1 MDPKEI
7 KVVEVEYSF
16 GMVNGIERANV
27 INTKHFLIVALKT
40 TAKERLK
47 IMEINSKLLN
57 FKMDLF
63 WRGSRDN
70 YTYVFYS
77 LCVTLKRII

>member
-1 MDPKEI
+1 
-7 KVVEVEYSF
+7 
-16 GMVNGIERANV
+16 MVNGIERANV

-63 WRGSRDN
+63 LGGEQRQL
-70 YTYVFYS
+70 YVCILQS
-77 LCVTLKRII
+77 LCHLKKDNIK

>member
-1 MDPKEI
+1 
-7 KVVEVEYSF
+7 
-16 GMVNGIERANV
+16 MVNGIERANV

-63 WRGSRDN
+63 GGGAETTIRM
-70 YTYVFYS
+70 YFTVFMS
-77 LCVTLKRII
+77 P